1 MQFTSVEYLAF
12 LALSVMVYFT
22 LPGTKSRTAWLLLAS
37 YVFYFSLS
45 ARYTLA
51 LLGITVVGY
60 VFGRLIERS
69 GPTLPDNTIPQPTRR
84 LLAIGII
91 LVAGTLFF
99 FKYAGF
105 SATLLNDALSFVGTS
120 ARSPVL
126 ALALPIGIS
135 FWTFQ
140 SIAYLVDI
148 ARGKLV
154 AEKNLLRF
162 ALFVSFFPQVAAG
175 PIARGG
181 HLLPQLAEKH
191 TFSYERMRSALLL
204 MAWGFFKKLL
214 IADPLGVVVRT
225 VFDKPHAFGSD
236 GALLIGAAVAFA
248 IQIYCDF
255 SGYTDLARGAARL
268 FGVDLMKNFDR
279 PYAARSIK
287 EFWRRWHMTL
297 MAWLKD
303 YIYIPLGGSRV
314 SAWRRY
320 GNILAVFLLSGLWHG
335 AGLTFVAWGLLNGL
349 YQILGDMLAP
359 ARAKALTA
367 LRIRRDGR
375 LHHALQTVTTF
386 ALVTIAWVFFRANTL
401 GDALYILTRMLNFGP
416 SALWH
421 PETLKLGLS
430 APQMLVTAIA
440 IVIVFSAEWLSVR
453 ISLPT
458 LLYRQPLV
466 VRWFVYELAILAIV
480 IFGYYGP
487 MFSAADFAYFKF

>member
-1 MQFTSVEYLAF
+1 VQFTSVEYLAF
-12 LALSVMVYFT
+12 LALSVMVYFA
-22 LPGTKSRTAWLLLAS
+22 LPGTKSRTIWLLIAS
-37 YVFYFSLS
+37 YVFYISLS
-45 ARYTLA
+45 ARWTLA
-51 LLGITVVGY
+51 LFGITAVGY
-60 VFGRLIERS
+60 VFGLLIERS
-69 GPTLPDNTIPQPTRR
+69 GPASRGAAIPRRTRR
-84 LLAIGII
+84 LLAVGII

-99 FKYAGF
+99 FKYAAF
-105 SATLLNDALSFVGTS
+105 SATLLNGALSLVGTS
-120 ARSPVL
+120 ARTPVL
-126 ALALPIGIS
+126 TLALPIGIS

-154 AEKNLLRF
+154 AERNPLRF

-191 TFSYERMRSALLL
+191 SFSYERMRSALLL
-204 MAWGFFKKLL
+204 MAWGFLKKLL
-214 IADPLGVVVRT
+214 IADPLGVMVRT

-236 GALLIGAAVAFA
+236 GVLLIGAAVAFS

-255 SGYTDLARGAARL
+255 SAYTDLARGAARL

-314 SAWRRY
+314 AAWRRY
-320 GNILAVFLLSGLWHG
+320 ANILAVFLLSGLWHG
-335 AGLTFVAWGLLNGL
+335 AGLTFVVWGLLNGL
-349 YQILGDMLAP
+349 YQILGDVLAP
-359 ARAKALTA
+359 ARAKALA
-367 LRIRRDGR
+367 AFRIDRDGHVHR
-375 LHHALQTVTTF
+375 TLQTLTTF
-386 ALVTIAWVFFRANTL
+386 SLITIAWVFFRANTL
-401 GDALYILTRMLNFGP
+401 GDALYILPRMLNFGP

-421 PETLKLGLS
+421 PGTLELGLS
-430 APQMLVTAIA
+430 VPQMQVTAIA
-440 IVIVFSAEWLSVR
+440 TVIVFSAEWLSARV
-453 ISLPT
+453 SLPA

-466 VRWFVYELAILAIV
+466 VRWFVYEFTILAIA